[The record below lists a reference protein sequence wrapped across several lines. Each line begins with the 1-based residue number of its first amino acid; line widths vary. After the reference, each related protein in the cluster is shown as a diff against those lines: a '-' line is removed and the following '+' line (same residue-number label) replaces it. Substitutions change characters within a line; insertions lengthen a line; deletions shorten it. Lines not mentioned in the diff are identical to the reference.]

1 MMAAVSELQTSG
13 ALHETNESTPGI
25 TNGASN
31 YFLST
36 AQLPA
41 VQTDNEGGEIWS
53 SILGRAATTGTT
65 KSVLCKTLLVC
76 GDHSNTKFNLVDA
89 LSESVL
95 DKDPVSSSD
104 FPDLGLSY
112 SYMDINDDENDAVAR
127 IGIYQL
133 TDDPVYHSLLD
144 FALTNENIW
153 DSLAII
159 TLDWSKPWLFIKSLN
174 SWLGVLESRIKY
186 LSQSNRTA
194 IQELKNQL
202 EMHVRGYTESAA
214 TINRILGSTTDLF
227 ESAQS
232 EPHNQNSFG
241 LPDSLSLPLGS
252 GVLNKS
258 IGLPIVVV
266 CCQAEILTDHERDYK
281 EDKLGYIQQTL
292 RTICLSYGA
301 ALFYVSQQRPDTI
314 INLRSYILH
323 RLLSKNSQTVNSDTV
338 QSSRKLA
345 GYEFTGCAQ
354 TVERDAVSIPA
365 GWDSWGKIRVLRD
378 GFPCEVYSGI
388 NDSDLAQST
397 QDPTSGPLCSVIP
410 MYQTV
415 VADRSLNILDMPA
428 LIEPE
433 NDQDFLQKHL
443 PLLMKL
449 DEQSRVNSSAGT
461 SLASSPASNPMTTS
475 QLLNDK
481 TASHSTADA
490 PASTNTQITTS
501 REVLEDLSAKVAKQ
515 QESIRDKVS
524 GAGIGDLA
532 AKRILER
539 ANSGSLSKYSNS
551 AGGAAA
557 VVGGSGSTGS
567 GGAGITAGSQEVLA
581 NFFQSLLAKKGA
593 SGNVP
598 GGKSLSPLNSRRVKS
613 DENNDQ
619 I

>member
-1 MMAAVSELQTSG
+1 MAAVSELQTSG

-159 TLDWSKPWLFIKSLN
+159 TLDWM
-174 SWLGVLESRIKY
+174 
-186 LSQSNRTA
+186 
-194 IQELKNQL
+194 

-354 TVERDAVSIPA
+354 TVECDAVSIPA

-397 QDPTSGPLCSVIP
+397 QDPTSGPL
-410 MYQTV
+410 Y
-415 VADRSLNILDMPA
+415 MPA

-515 QESIRDKVS
+515 Q
-524 GAGIGDLA
+524 AT